1 MDDVD
6 AILEERRETHGN
18 FQTHAEISQKL
29 KDCMRKHMRRHSV
42 GYDDLDH
49 DQAEALDMIQHKIAR
64 ILNGN
69 PNEPDH
75 WLDIAGYAKL
85 VHDRLKNER

>member
-6 AILEERRETHGN
+6 QILEERRETHGN
-18 FQTHAEISQKL
+18 FQLHAEISQRL
-29 KDCMRKHMRRHSV
+29 KDFMRE
-42 GYDDLDH
+42 YDSFHDLDH
-49 DQAEALDMIQHKIAR
+49 DQTEALEMIQHKIAR

-75 WLDIAGYAKL
+75 WLDISGYAKL
-85 VHDRLKNER
+85 VYNRLKNER

>member
-6 AILEERRETHGN
+6 KILEERRETHGS
-18 FQTHAEISQKL
+18 FQTHAEISQRL
-29 KDCMRKHMRRHSV
+29 KDCMRE
-42 GYDDLDH
+42 YDIFHELDH
-49 DQAEALDMIQHKIAR
+49 DQAEALEMIQHKIAR

-85 VHDRLKNER
+85 VHNRLKDGERRA

>member
-6 AILEERRETHGN
+6 QILEERRKTHGN

-29 KDCMRKHMRRHSV
+29 KDCMREFDSFH
-42 GYDDLDH
+42 DLDH
-49 DQAEALDMIQHKIAR
+49 DQAEALEMIQHKTAR